1 MPNQRGA
8 DWQTKTA
15 HGRAEP
21 TSGVLEIQCVR
32 MQIPAETHKR
42 EVSLLT
48 WPRRPVA
55 PKPPPD
61 ADAPGGGEVPKN
73 DRQQGAAQSGSQKT
87 PGQKRKKIQGARAVD
102 YRLLF
107 QPFQIGFDCTSTS
120 GLLFSTVSG
129 WLRLQLRLQTSGR
142 RFQNTPKISR
152 AARGLHSTIQCTV

>member
-15 HGRAEP
+15 HGGAEP

-73 DRQQGAAQSGSQKT
+73 DRQQGAALSGSQKT
-87 PGQKRKKIQGARAVD
+87 PGQKRKKINEKVKTCLTTHAERQGSAPPPKKPV
-102 YRLLF
+102 
-107 QPFQIGFDCTSTS
+107 GN
-120 GLLFSTVSG
+120 
-129 WLRLQLRLQTSGR
+129 R
-142 RFQNTPKISR
+142 RTAMEPEDS
-152 AARGLHSTIQCTV
+152 AD